1 VVGVL
6 AAVMLHARHIS
17 LDPMLFTIA
26 YVVVTAA
33 IALVLD
39 PRNLLNAALAYLAPL
54 AGGLLMFGVFAIL
67 HIDLNP
73 ANLLVLPLVLG
84 IGVNYG
90 IQVMHDYRS
99 RSGPYEMTG
108 SVFSTLVLTAATSIV
123 GFGSMMIASHRG
135 LFSLGLALTI
145 GIASCLFVALV
156 LLPSLLSVMTKPP
169 RGATASKS
177 ENAPRRVEAERRKAA

>member
-1 VVGVL
+1 
-6 AAVMLHARHIS
+6 M
-17 LDPMLFTIA
+17 MMTIA
-26 YVVVTAA
+26 YVVVTGA

-39 PRNLLNAALAYLAPL
+39 ARNLFNAALAFLTPL
-54 AGGLLMFGVFAIL
+54 AGGLLMFGIFGFA

-90 IQVMHDYRS
+90 VQVMHDYRD
-99 RSGPYEMTG
+99 RTGPYEMSG
-108 SVFSTLVLTAATSIV
+108 NVFNTLVLTAATSIV

-135 LFSLGLALTI
+135 LFSLGLALAI

-156 LLPSLLSVMTKPP
+156 LLPSLLSVISRPAKVRAASTK
-169 RGATASKS
+169 GESA
-177 ENAPRRVEAERRKAA
+177 APKRVEERRRAA